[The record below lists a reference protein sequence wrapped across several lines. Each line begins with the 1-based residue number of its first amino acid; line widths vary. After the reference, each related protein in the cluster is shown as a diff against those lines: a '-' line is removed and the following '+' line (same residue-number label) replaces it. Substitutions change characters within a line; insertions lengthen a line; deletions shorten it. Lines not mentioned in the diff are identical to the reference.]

1 MRKRLEK
8 KMGSSKTK
16 KGLRVLSAL
25 AGGVGLLLL
34 MLYMA
39 GVFTTGKIRPGTIEM
54 PKGEV
59 QPRRTA
65 SASVETVTEF
75 YESVGTVRP
84 KTETRVDSQIMGR
97 VVEVNVRSGDSVTKG
112 QELIRLD
119 SREFEVR
126 LEQALQV
133 LSSAGSRREQMEQA
147 VIAAGAELDRAE
159 AAFTRTRTYFDS
171 KAATAQDMEQA
182 EATYRQAKARL
193 EQAEKATREAES
205 GVKQAMKGVE
215 ETRIALGYTR
225 VSAPEA
231 GEVAR
236 RLVEPGDLAIPGRPL
251 LVLQTRGN
259 LRLEA
264 LIPESLIIKIRTG
277 TVLELKID
285 ALDRFLT
292 GTVEEVVPSAD
303 PTTRTILVKVSL
315 PEQGDVFPGMFG
327 SLLLPVKE
335 REAVLIPKR
344 ALRRIGQLEVVT
356 VALNGRWEQVFVT
369 TGRVFG
375 EKIEVLSGL
384 AGNEMVAVGAD
395 DDA

>member
-1 MRKRLEK
+1 
-8 KMGSSKTK
+8 MGSNQSR
-16 KGLRVLSAL
+16 KGLRALSVLV
-25 AGGVGLLLL
+25 GGTGLLLL
-34 MLYMA
+34 MLTMA
-39 GVFTTGKIRPGTIEM
+39 GVFTTGKIRPGTIEA
-54 PKGEV
+54 PKREV

-65 SASVETVTEF
+65 SASVESVVEF

-84 KTETRVDSQIMGR
+84 KTETRVDSQVMGR
-97 VVEVNVRSGDSVTKG
+97 VVAVSVRPGDQVTKG
-112 QELIRLD
+112 QALVQLD

-126 LEQALQV
+126 LEHALQV
-133 LSSAGSRREQMEQA
+133 LSSARSRREQMEQA
-147 VIAAGAELDRAE
+147 VIAARAERDRAE
-159 AAFTRTRTYFDS
+159 AGFRRTRIYVDAE
-171 KAATAQDMEQA
+171 AATAQDMEQA
-182 EATYRQAKARL
+182 EAAYRQGKAGL
-193 EQAEKATREAES
+193 DQAEKATKEAES
-205 GVKQAMKGVE
+205 GVRQAMKGVE
-215 ETRIALGYTR
+215 EARIALGYTK

-236 RLVEPGDLAIPGRPL
+236 RLVEPGDLAVPGKPL
-251 LVLQTRGN
+251 LVLQTRGK

-277 TVLELKID
+277 TVLEFKID

-303 PTTRTILVKVSL
+303 PMTRTILVKVGL
-315 PEQGDVFPGMFG
+315 PDQEDVFPGMFG
-327 SLLLPVKE
+327 RLLLPVKE
-335 REAVLIPKR
+335 REAVLIPKE

-356 VALNGRWEQVFVT
+356 VAMNGRWERVFVT

-384 AGNEMVAVGAD
+384 AGNETVAVGAE